1 MRMPPAA
8 LPCALLLAACVL
20 SDDPAEGGFYIGVA
34 GIAGGGYDARVAE
47 RVAGVAASQARQA
60 ELSAEL
66 AGLTGQHE
74 ALKDQIIAQRSQLRS
89 QGVRLAPEAETRIQ
103 AVLLSDPAA
112 TDPAERR
119 EQLLRA
125 ISDARVLSEQLA
137 TLAS

>member
-1 MRMPPAA
+1 VRVFATA
-8 LPCALLLAACVL
+8 LPCALLLAACVQ
-20 SDDPAEGGFYIGVA
+20 SDDPAEGGFYSGVA

-47 RVAGVAASQARQA
+47 REAGVAASQARQA

-66 AGLTGQHE
+66 ASLTGQHE

>member
-1 MRMPPAA
+1 MRMPVAS
-8 LPCALLLAACVL
+8 LPCALLLAACVQ
-20 SDDPAEGGFYIGVA
+20 SDNPADGGFVSGVA

-47 RVAGVAASQARQA
+47 REAGVAASQARQA

-66 AGLTGQHE
+66 AGLTRQHE
-74 ALKDQIIAQRSQLRS
+74 ALKDQIIAQRSRLRS

-103 AVLLSDPAA
+103 AVLLADPTA
-112 TDPAERR
+112 TDPATRR
-119 EQLLRA
+119 DQLLRA